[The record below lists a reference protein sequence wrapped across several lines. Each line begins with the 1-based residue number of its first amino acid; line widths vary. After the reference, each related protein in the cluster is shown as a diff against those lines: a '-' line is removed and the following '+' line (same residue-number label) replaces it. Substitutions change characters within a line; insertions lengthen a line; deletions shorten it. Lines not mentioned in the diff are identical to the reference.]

1 MPCPIRALLAALL
14 LWLPLPAVATDLES
28 RVEEL
33 SQLDLTFMQ
42 QQRQL
47 IRDIAGQQ
55 LGRYFNGELDNDLAL
70 LQELL
75 DKRVVKGSQ
84 TKELQA
90 MGLIMGDHLQ
100 AELGLNWVVYVDRV
114 GRTRALRYREGDHYL
129 FPMTMIARRRE
140 VGNEEPVIAIYARA
154 RDKMLRSIPGNPFA
168 PGFD

>member
-1 MPCPIRALLAALL
+1 MPSLIRALAITLL
-14 LWLPLPAVATDLES
+14 LILCSPALATDLQS
-28 RVEEL
+28 RVEQL
-33 SQLDLTFMQ
+33 SKLDLTYME

-47 IRDIAGQQ
+47 IQELAGQR
-55 LGRYFNGELDNDLAL
+55 LGRYFNGTLDNDLAL

-84 TKELQA
+84 TRELQA
-90 MGLIMGDHLQ
+90 MGLIMGEHLQ
-100 AELGLNWVVYVDRV
+100 RELGLNWVIYVDKV

-154 RDKMLRSIPGNPFA
+154 RDKMLRSIPANPYA
-168 PGFD
+168 PALD

>member
-1 MPCPIRALLAALL
+1 MPIPVRALVVALL
-14 LWLPLPAVATDLES
+14 VLLSSPAWATDLNS

-33 SQLDLTFMQ
+33 SKLDLTYMQ

-47 IRDIAGQQ
+47 IRDIAGQR
-55 LGRYFNGELDNDLAL
+55 LGRYLNGQRDNDLAL

-75 DKRVVKGSQ
+75 DRRVVKGSQ
-84 TKELQA
+84 TRELQA

-100 AELGLNWVVYVDRV
+100 EELGLNWVIYVDKV
-114 GRTRALRYREGDHYL
+114 GRSRALRYREGDHYL

-154 RDKMLRSIPGNPFA
+154 RDKMLRSIPADPFA
-168 PGFD
+168 PARK